1 MFCNGRNISK
11 VFSSQIK
18 TTYSPMLVY
27 KNLPKQVNHFVELDI
42 FENNSINMI
51 VKENN
56 IGLFGGI
63 SFSNFENCFKYFNI
77 LRKN

>member
-42 FENNSINMI
+42 FE
-51 VKENN
+51 
-56 IGLFGGI
+56 
-63 SFSNFENCFKYFNI
+63 
-77 LRKN
+77 

>member
-1 MFCNGRNISK
+1 
-11 VFSSQIK
+11 
-18 TTYSPMLVY
+18 MLVY

-63 SFSNFENCFKYFNI
+63 SFSNFENCLNI
-77 LRKN
+77 LIY